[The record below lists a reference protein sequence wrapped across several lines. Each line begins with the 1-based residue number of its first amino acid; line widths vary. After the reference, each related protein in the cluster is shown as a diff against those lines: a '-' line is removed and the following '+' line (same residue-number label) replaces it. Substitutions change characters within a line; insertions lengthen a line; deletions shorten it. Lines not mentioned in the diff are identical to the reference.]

1 MQTPKDKTIS
11 FGKNVKQE
19 PNDNDVDFD
28 LLDEDHYN
36 NDDSESVVK
45 ANNDDNDGE
54 GPMTLR
60 KAVPRDPDDKEGV
73 LEGWSKHEEMEI
85 IRYETRNASYYRWR
99 YSTIEETKKTK
110 DNNLEDRRGENK
122 NDTKWSWID
131 RQVKALQEVC

>member
-1 MQTPKDKTIS
+1 VQTPKDKTIS

-85 IRYETRNASYYRWR
+85 IRYETRNASYYR
-99 YSTIEETKKTK
+99 
-110 DNNLEDRRGENK
+110 
-122 NDTKWSWID
+122 
-131 RQVKALQEVC
+131 